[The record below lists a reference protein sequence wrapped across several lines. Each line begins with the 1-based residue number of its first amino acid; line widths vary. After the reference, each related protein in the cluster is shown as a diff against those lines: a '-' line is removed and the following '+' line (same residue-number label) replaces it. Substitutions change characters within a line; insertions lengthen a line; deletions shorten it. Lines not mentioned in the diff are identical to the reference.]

1 MKAIC
6 SIKQKRPLL
15 LFLLFFLLVSLSADS
30 QIHLNSVDIV
40 AYWKK
45 DETHSVKIK
54 TTSTDT
60 EKGIKQSFNST
71 FDVTF
76 KILNASDSGY
86 ILEWI
91 YTNSNLAKDEPTIE
105 NLIINQLINI
115 KIIIKLSETG
125 RFVELVNVA
134 NLKAV
139 TELAIDK
146 LIKDAKDEVSISQFK
161 AMKQFIGSRQGL
173 EILLLK
179 HVKFYNLLFGL
190 SYKTNEIETNQS
202 KVPNPFGG
210 EPYDVIEKIQVTKL
224 DKAFS
229 TCTIETSK
237 IIEGST
243 LMASVIEQLQKVSK
257 ENLQELNDRLTKE
270 NLEISDRTMH
280 QIDLSKGI
288 IQKAVFKKV
297 MNLGF
302 QNREVI
308 WEIETLN

>member
-1 MKAIC
+1 MKH
-6 SIKQKRPLL
+6 KRPLL
-15 LFLLFFLLVSLSADS
+15 LMLLFFLFACLNAGS
-30 QIHLNSVDIV
+30 QIHLNSVDVV
-40 AYWKK
+40 AYWKI
-45 DETHSVKIK
+45 DETHLVKIK
-54 TTSTDT
+54 TTTT
-60 EKGIKQSFNST
+60 ETETGIKQTFNTT

-86 ILEWI
+86 TLEWI
-91 YTNSNLAKDEPTIE
+91 YTNSNLAKDEPAIE
-105 NLIINQLINI
+105 SQVINHLINS
-115 KIIIKLSETG
+115 KIIMRLSETG
-125 RFVELVNVA
+125 RFVELVNVT
-134 NLKAV
+134 NIKAA
-139 TELAIDK
+139 TELALDK
-146 LIKDAKDEVSISQFK
+146 LIKDAKDEASISQFK
-161 AMKQFIGSRQGL
+161 AMRQFISSRQGL

-190 SYKTNEIETNQS
+190 SYKTNEIETNQA

-224 DKAFS
+224 DKTSS

-257 ENLQELNDRLTKE
+257 ENLKELNDRLAKE

-302 QNREVI
+302 QNMEVI
-308 WEIETLN
+308 WEIETVN